1 MNYTVNTQYPTAHIT
16 KQKSR
21 LKIYDEKT
29 IFLKDK
35 DNFEFELYNSKTSSV
50 LCKIKLNG
58 NYISNTGIVLRPG
71 QRVFLERFLDTNNKF
86 EFSTYEVD
94 NTPQNR
100 SAIDLNGD
108 VSVEFYMEQSIVS
121 NNTDYYTLRNYN
133 LNNTFTYNTSNSL
146 YTIGF
151 SNTSGFYSNEI
162 NTNISSDF
170 SRVENTSDSEP
181 VETGRIE
188 KGKSSSQS
196 FLNVNESFSPY
207 YFHVVNY
214 KLLPISVKNKTS
226 EDIRSYCPE
235 CGKKQK
241 KENKFCPSCGT
252 KL

>member
-121 NNTDYYTLRNYN
+121 NYNNTYTLRNYN
-133 LNNTFTYNTSNSL
+133 S
-146 YTIGF
+146 
-151 SNTSGFYSNEI
+151 SNTSTYDASNLLYG
-162 NTNISSDF
+162 TISS
-170 SRVENTSDSEP
+170 NTGNFHLNGMITNTYLHNLTNVSGSYP
-181 VETGRIE
+181 IETGRIE